1 MIVTLGLARL
11 QVIFVLNHFSRLG
24 NQMFPIK
31 LTKVGVILNSW
42 EMWQAG
48 FSLAAS
54 PLASRGGPVASKV
67 PREEESRQLPR
78 LLDHYLI
85 WPHFYHHREH
95 YGYTTTLKHSE
106 NPFSRADAKGVHVTW
121 MLASFTKFLNL
132 VSFTGPIPP
141 KIVQRDDSVTFK
153 VRSN

>member
-31 LTKVGVILNSW
+31 QTKVGVILNSW

-67 PREEESRQLPR
+67 PREEDIPPATQ
-78 LLDHYLI
+78 
-85 WPHFYHHREH
+85 
-95 YGYTTTLKHSE
+95 
-106 NPFSRADAKGVHVTW
+106 A
-121 MLASFTKFLNL
+121 
-132 VSFTGPIPP
+132 TGPLPNMTAFLSP
-141 KIVQRDDSVTFK
+141 QRALWVYYHP
-153 VRSN
+153 